1 MMNNTAVSGLE
12 FSTTPT
18 AGGSPFS
25 ITLATVAAG
34 NPNNYYIDWG
44 DGTADNTSD
53 STPSHTYNEPNGGQF
68 SITMAASNTTGTG
81 AGSSFV
87 ASRTNYITVYT
98 PDPSVAF
105 SM

>member
-25 ITLATVAAG
+25 ITLATTAAG
-34 NPNNYYIDWG
+34 NLTIAIDWG

-53 STPSHTYNEPNGGQF
+53 STPSHAYNRINGGQLV
-68 SITMAASNTTGTG
+68 SQWQ
-81 AGSSFV
+81 V
-87 ASRTNYITVYT
+87 LT
-98 PDPSVAF
+98 PLVLVLEVHS
-105 SM
+105 